1 MGNNERRCCLN
12 VLKRIAQSQKYGGT
26 CYIQKDYPHAIN
38 DYTECIE
45 ISPLDKE
52 LYLLRAGEYK
62 KSNPDQLEDI
72 LRDTH
77 IYYAVSAIK
86 GVEDTKIY
94 EEVKDL
100 ARRLA
105 QRKATAIMDQRKKDH
120 FVRSFMNPYNY
131 REFLRFAYSTY
142 RLF

>member
-1 MGNNERRCCLN
+1 M
-12 VLKRIAQSQKYGGT
+12 ST
-26 CYIQKDYPHAIN
+26 
-38 DYTECIE
+38 
-45 ISPLDKE
+45 
-52 LYLLRAGEYK
+52 
-62 KSNPDQLEDI
+62 
-72 LRDTH
+72 
-77 IYYAVSAIK
+77 IK
-86 GVEDTKIY
+86 GVEDTKTY
-94 EEVKDL
+94 EEIEVL